1 MGRRQIAL
9 SVLVAVRIRAEVLND
24 DKPWNKLSLQIE
36 CCSDGS
42 TSIWSE
48 RIRAFKVRK
57 CITQTSHAEF
67 SRVMPISWLS
77 RKLARLLGGGASLQG
92 SPLGVGGPS
101 VGYITFDLLHNVS

>member
-77 RKLARLLGGGASLQG
+77 RKLALLLEGGGGQACRGLPSG
-92 SPLGVGGPS
+92 SGAQA
-101 VGYITFDLLHNVS
+101 